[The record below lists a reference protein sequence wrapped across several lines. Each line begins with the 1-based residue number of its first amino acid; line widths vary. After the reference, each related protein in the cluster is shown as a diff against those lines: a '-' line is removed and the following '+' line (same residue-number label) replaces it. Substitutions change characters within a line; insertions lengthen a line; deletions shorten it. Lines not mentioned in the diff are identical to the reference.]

1 MPKIGMEAIR
11 KKALVEA
18 TIHEV
23 GTRGTLEVTVS
34 QIARRAGV
42 SSGLAHHYFGN
53 KEQILIAAMR
63 HILKRF
69 GALVRAELTTARTPT
84 ERVEGVIRAS
94 LDPEHFE
101 PATVAAWL
109 AFYVEARNS
118 EDARRLLRVYTS
130 RLHSNFRHDLLRLL
144 PDEKAEQTAQMLA
157 AMIDGFY
164 IRHALQNPAPDGA
177 EIIDMLTGY
186 LHQQLQSGA

>member
-23 GTRGTLEVTVS
+23 GARGTLEVTVS

-69 GALVRAELTTARTPT
+69 GELVRVELVRATTPT
-84 ERVEGVIRAS
+84 ERLEGIIRAS
-94 LDPEHFE
+94 LASEHFE
-101 PATVAAWL
+101 PETVAAWL

-118 EDARRLLRVYTS
+118 DDARRLLRVYTR
-130 RLHSNFRHDLLRLL
+130 RLHSNFLHDLRHLL
-144 PDEKAEQTAQMLA
+144 PEPQAEQTAQMLA

-164 IRHALQNPAPDGA
+164 IRHALQDPAPNGA
-177 EIIDMLTGY
+177 EIVAMLTGY
-186 LHQQLQSGA
+186 LHQQLRSGG